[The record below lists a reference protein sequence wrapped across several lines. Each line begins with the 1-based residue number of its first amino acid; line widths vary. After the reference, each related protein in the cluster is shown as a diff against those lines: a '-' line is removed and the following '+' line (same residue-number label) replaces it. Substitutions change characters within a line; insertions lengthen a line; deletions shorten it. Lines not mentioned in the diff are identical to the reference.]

1 MNSSTLQ
8 YPVWLQNLSTP
19 HLSKSTESLSTTV
32 HSVLDDI
39 QANNLQ
45 DMDKKLA
52 SINVLEAPPS
62 HLVAVLT
69 SLFTWR
75 FVLLEWP
82 LLRDRAYAHYQAQ
95 NIKGLDNAFKG
106 LFN

>member
-1 MNSSTLQ
+1 MNSSTLD
-8 YPVWLQNLSTP
+8 YPIWLQNLSNP
-19 HLSKSTESLSTTV
+19 HLSKSTETLSTTV

-39 QANNLQ
+39 QLNDLL

-52 SINVLEAPPS
+52 SVNVLEASPS

-75 FVLLEWP
+75 FVLLQWP
-82 LLRDRAYAHYQAQ
+82 LLRDRAYAYYQQQ
-95 NIKGLDNAFKG
+95 NLKGLDNAFKG
-106 LFN
+106 LL